1 MSESSISAPP
11 GRFWSAWIQPLQIR
25 RLRRDGPNPMKRMT
39 FPGAPNGV
47 SQSLQRGSEG
57 IAREIRR
64 IQGAQ
69 QMCPRA
75 SPMSTS
81 RHFSSCDFRGKQPE

>member
-1 MSESSISAPP
+1 
-11 GRFWSAWIQPLQIR
+11 
-25 RLRRDGPNPMKRMT
+25 MKRMT
-39 FPGAPNGV
+39 FPGGPNGV

-57 IAREIRR
+57 ILREIAR

-75 SPMSTS
+75 SPMSTA
-81 RHFSSCDFRGKQPE
+81 RHFSSCVLRATLRE